1 MCNIFEL
8 YLGFTGTRPMDA
20 WAILGDNYLEIRIA
34 EDNPWY
40 PGIGQPEYYID
51 DYTIWTK

>member
-1 MCNIFEL
+1 MNIFEI

-20 WAILGDNYLEIRIA
+20 WAILYDNCLEIRIA